1 MNSHGTAAENIS
13 SGRRVLGFQNLQSP
27 PSQQVASSTT
37 HEAIVFY
44 EKN

>member
-1 MNSHGTAAENIS
+1 MNSRGVAAENIL
-13 SGRRVLGFQNLQSP
+13 SGRRVLGFENFPSP
-27 PSQQVASSTT
+27 PSQQFASSTT